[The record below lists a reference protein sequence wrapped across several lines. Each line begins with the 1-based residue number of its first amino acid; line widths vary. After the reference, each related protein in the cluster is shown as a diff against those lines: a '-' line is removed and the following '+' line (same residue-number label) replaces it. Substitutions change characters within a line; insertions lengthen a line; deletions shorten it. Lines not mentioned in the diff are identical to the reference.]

1 MTIVQMEYLLAVV
14 NCGSF
19 SAAARRCFVTQ
30 PSLSMQIKSL
40 EEELGVQ
47 LLDRTKKPVVA
58 TEVGEVVLSN
68 IRQTLMAY
76 NNIREA
82 VADIKGEISGRLRL
96 GVIPTISPYLTHRF
110 VPYFVKHYP
119 KVELEISDMV
129 TSDIVKALRRDEID
143 IAVVAGGTCGEGIVE
158 HDLFKDR
165 FYLYVSP
172 ENRLF
177 NHSNINIEDIDLQ
190 ELIILS
196 KGNCMRDQVLEFCS
210 AKQNMTSD
218 YSFVS
223 CSIETLM
230 RIVDSTKM
238 MTIIPEIALEY
249 ISDESRSC
257 VKVLSGGE
265 GHRVI
270 STAVS
275 STYVKKSLLEAINES
290 IVATLSPLIG
300 M

>member
-47 LLDRTKKPVVA
+47 LLDRSKKPVVA

-249 ISDESRSC
+249 ISDESRSR

>member
-14 NCGSF
+14 NYGSF
-19 SAAARRCFVTQ
+19 SMAARRCFVSQ

-47 LLDRTKKPVVA
+47 LLDRSKKPVVA
-58 TEVGEVVLSN
+58 TEVGEVVVEN

-110 VPYFVKHYP
+110 VPYFVKRYP

-129 TSDIVKALRRDEID
+129 TADIVEALKSDRID
-143 IAVVAGGTCGEGIVE
+143 IAIVAGGTCGEGIVE
-158 HDLFKDR
+158 QELFKDR
-165 FYLYVSP
+165 FYLYVSA
-172 ENRLF
+172 ENKLF
-177 NHSNINIEDIDLQ
+177 SASNVNIEDIDLR
-190 ELIILS
+190 ELILLS
-196 KGNCMRDQVLEFCS
+196 TGNCMRDQVLELCS
-210 AKQNMTSD
+210 AKQSIPSD

-249 ISDESRSC
+249 IPESKRER
-257 VKVLSGGE
+257 VKLLSRGE
-265 GHRVI
+265 GCRIV

-275 STYVKKSLLEAINES
+275 RTYVKKSLLDALRES
-290 IVATLSPLIG
+290 ITSTLSPLIG
-300 M
+300 L